1 MLIQE
6 CIKWQQQQLEQL
18 NKMMQ
23 INNAKLYV
31 PVITLPVNHNIK
43 FLENIKQGFKRTISW
58 NKYRSE
64 ITTQP
69 KKNNLDYLI
78 DPIFRNVNRLFVL
91 LFKNG
96 DDDTARYSFDEYY
109 MPLVEIKD
117 FNAFIDNNHFL
128 ISLNKQEAY
137 EKLIEMS
144 GNDDYRTRNLLDYLY
159 HQNYYKLIGID
170 LSRQTNTIIP
180 HQINFTGKLEEN
192 DGAGMFFIAEEQQE
206 TIINFSLDS
215 LIVTE

>member
-1 MLIQE
+1 M
-6 CIKWQQQQLEQL
+6 
-18 NKMMQ
+18 
-23 INNAKLYV
+23 
-31 PVITLPVNHNIK
+31 
-43 FLENIKQGFKRTISW
+43 
-58 NKYRSE
+58 
-64 ITTQP
+64 
-69 KKNNLDYLI
+69 
-78 DPIFRNVNRLFVL
+78 FVL

-137 EKLIEMS
+137 QKLIEMS